1 MCKKNC
7 YRCALVIA
15 WQCLHIVFSLPSPF
29 LLPHSL
35 TWGKTKCFHTLDLKL
50 AGASSISQTLA
61 LGSLSPHVVSVTCAL
76 LIDPVSTAQRMMDM
90 QGPVVAVVP
99 TPLHSAC
106 LQLKE
111 KHSLCPKP
119 DSLKASFIQRQ
130 DTYCRYIVKLI
141 TAIHPYNYSCINTQ
155 LCRNKPSACGLNT
168 R

>member
-1 MCKKNC
+1 MF
-7 YRCALVIA
+7 LV
-15 WQCLHIVFSLPSPF
+15 CPSPF
-29 LLPHSL
+29 LPFHFL

-61 LGSLSPHVVSVTCAL
+61 LRSSSSNVVSVTCAL
-76 LIDPVSTAQRMMDM
+76 LIDPVNMVQRMMDM
-90 QGPVVAVVP
+90 QRPVVAVIP

-119 DSLKASFIQRQ
+119 DSLKMAFVQRQ
-130 DTYCRYIVKLI
+130 DSYCCNIVKLI
-141 TAIHPYNYSCINTQ
+141 MPLHPYNYSCINTQ
-155 LCRNKPSACGLNT
+155 LCRNKLSACGLNT